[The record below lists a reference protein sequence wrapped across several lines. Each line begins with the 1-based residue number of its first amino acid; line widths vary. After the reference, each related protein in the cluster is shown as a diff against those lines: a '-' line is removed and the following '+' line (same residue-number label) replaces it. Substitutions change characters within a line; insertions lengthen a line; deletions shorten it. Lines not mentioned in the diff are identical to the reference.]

1 MTQTTSSTIQKMEYM
16 DVKKLVL
23 NMSFPIMISM
33 VIQALY
39 NIVDSIFVARI
50 SPEALTAVSLCY
62 PVQTIIIAFACGTA
76 VGFNTLLS
84 RFLGEKRIKEAN
96 NTVMHGMLLSLC
108 NWIFFA
114 LIGIL
119 FSNTYL
125 KCYTN
130 NAEILAM
137 GNAYIRICTFFSFGV
152 FIQIT
157 YERIMQATGNAIYN
171 MVMQSLGAIVN
182 IILDP
187 IFIFGY
193 FGFPALGVTGAAI
206 ATVIGQTM
214 GMLCGYLLA
223 KYKVDDLE
231 VKISN
236 FKLDKTIITRIYKVG
251 LPAIL
256 MQSILSFMT
265 VFMNRILVSFS
276 DLAISVFNVYYKLQN
291 FMNMAVLGISN
302 ALIPILSYNC
312 GAKRNDRV
320 KEAIRFSLILSIGIM
335 FFGTIVFELFPHQ
348 LMSLFSANEE
358 MYVLGIPCLRIIS
371 FSFVFAGINMI
382 LCSCLQALNRAN
394 ESLIITLARQLV
406 VLIPLTYVLA
416 HLFGLQIAWFAF
428 VITECICAIGSFLV
442 WDKVKIELG

>member
-1 MTQTTSSTIQKMEYM
+1 MAEVSSTTQKMEFM
-16 DVKKLVL
+16 DIKKLVL
-23 NMSFPIMISM
+23 TMSFPIMISM
-33 VIQALY
+33 IIQALY
-39 NIVDSIFVARI
+39 NIVDSIFVAMI

-96 NTVMHGMLLSLC
+96 NTVMHGIILSLC
-108 NWIFFA
+108 NWLFFA

-119 FSNTYL
+119 FSTVYL

-130 NAEILAM
+130 NQEIISM
-137 GNAYIRICTFFSFGV
+137 GNSYIRICTLFSFGV

-193 FGFPALGVTGAAI
+193 FGLPALGVTGAAI

-223 KYKVDDLE
+223 KYKVNDLE
-231 VKISN
+231 VKVSN
-236 FKLDKTIITRIYKVG
+236 FKWDKTIVQRIYQVG
-251 LPAIL
+251 IPAIL

-265 VFMNRILVSFS
+265 VFMNAILVSFS
-276 DLAISVFNVYYKLQN
+276 DVAISVFNVYYKLQN

-312 GAKRNDRV
+312 GANRNDRV

-335 FFGTIVFELFPHQ
+335 LIGTLVFEGFPYA
-348 LMSLFSANEE
+348 LMSLFNANEE
-358 MYVLGIPCLRIIS
+358 MYTLGIPCLRIIS
-371 FSFVFAGINMI
+371 IGFVFAGINMI
-382 LCSCLQALNRAN
+382 LCSCLQALNHPNA
-394 ESLIITLARQLV
+394 SLVITLGRQLV
-406 VLIPLTYVLA
+406 LLIPLTYILA
-416 HLFGLQIAWFAF
+416 HLFGLNVAWFAF
-428 VITECICAIGSFLV
+428 VITEFLCSIGAFVV
-442 WDKVKIELG
+442 WKKVKNQL